1 MKKIIKCLFVVSCA
15 FMCMIVIPVHAAT
28 ATGED
33 DNVQYTYWDQGNIH
47 TYWSGVYNKI
57 NYNSYKPCI
66 GSALPGYGGCGDT
79 AWQSQYVE
87 HCEGIRVF
95 NHYHYLLSGYGTE
108 DYKVE

>member
-1 MKKIIKCLFVVSCA
+1 MKQIIKFLFVVSCA
-15 FMCMIVIPVHAAT
+15 FMCMVFLPVKAAT
-28 ATGED
+28 ASGED
-33 DNVQYTYWDQGNIH
+33 ANVQYTYWDQGEIN

-66 GSALPGYGGCGDT
+66 GSSISLIGGCGET

-87 HCEGIRVF
+87 YCKGISVLS
-95 NHYHYLLSGYGTE
+95 HYHYLLSGYGTE

>member
-28 ATGED
+28 ASGED
-33 DNVQYTYWDQGNIH
+33 DNVQYTYWDQSSIH

-57 NYNSYKPCI
+57 NYNNYKPCI
-66 GSALPGYGGCGDT
+66 ASTGIGGGGCGDT

-87 HCEGIRVF
+87 HSEKIYVWG
-95 NHYHYLLSGYGTE
+95 HYHYLLSYYGTE

>member
-1 MKKIIKCLFVVSCA
+1 MKKIIKYLFVVSCA

-95 NHYHYLLSGYGTE
+95 NHYHYLLSGYETE